1 MEKNLM
7 RISTMATIG
16 SLALC
21 TVPTTVQ
28 AGSVVSGTSGLRT
41 TARASVVEQAAYR
54 RCWLRDGNRYCR
66 WYPSRTY
73 GRRPVYQP
81 KYLFKMGYRHHHGHT
96 MTACAFGALQV
107 EL

>member
-1 MEKNLM
+1 M
-7 RISTMATIG
+7 RITMATIG

-21 TVPTTVQ
+21 TVATTVQ

-41 TARASVVEQAAYR
+41 TAQASVVEQAAYR

-81 KYLFKMGYRHHHGHT
+81 NTYSRWGIGIIMGI
-96 MTACAFGALQV
+96 Q
-107 EL
+107 